1 MSIEL
6 KYDSVAALVAAAE
19 KAGEPI
25 SALVLRQQAAQLEK
39 TEQETTF
46 SAREAVEFGL
56 ADQVLDSLT
65 GLPRP
70 EAGA

>member
-39 TEQETTF
+39 TEQEIY
-46 SAREAVEFGL
+46 
-56 ADQVLDSLT
+56 DQMAETSKVDGPPASSRAA
-65 GLPRP
+65 PRTCAAP
-70 EAGA
+70 VA